1 MVSMIVAL
9 GSDHAGYA
17 HKEAV
22 QGHLRSLGHTVLD
35 CGTDSADAC
44 DYPDYIRPAALA
56 VANGEADRGIVFGGS
71 GNGEAIV
78 ANRVKG
84 IRCAVCWSE
93 ETAALARRHNDANM
107 ISLGER
113 LVPLATALRI
123 VDLFLTEPF
132 DGGRHARRV
141 AKIDEPY

>member
-1 MVSMIVAL
+1 MIVAL

-22 QGHLRSLGHTVLD
+22 QVHLRSLGHTVLD
-35 CGTDSADAC
+35 CGTDSAEAC
-44 DYPDYIRPAALA
+44 DYPDFIRPAALA

-78 ANRVKG
+78 ANRVAG

-93 ETAALARRHNDANM
+93 ETAILARRHNDANM

-113 LVPLATALRI
+113 LVPLETALRI
-123 VDLFLTEPF
+123 VDLFLSEPF
-132 DGGRHARRV
+132 DGGRHARRI
-141 AKIDEPY
+141 AKIDEPFA